1 MWIQF
6 SFCTVLLAQVPFF
19 NCHNCFLNLVY
30 ILVGSTCGRS
40 PSFTPQSILVDKLR
54 RLVVKVKSSE
64 TRECTTAMFN
74 ANSRRDFLGL
84 ALGVS
89 GLFIGSLDANGAGLP
104 PEEKPKLCDDTCEKE
119 LENVWWDYIVPFFAL
134 LYIFSPFI
142 LNIAGT
148 DCCMLL
154 RMHSQSWGCI
164 TFCKVNRVWNLGD
177 LKVETSFI

>member
-1 MWIQF
+1 M
-6 SFCTVLLAQVPFF
+6 LLAQVPFF

-89 GLFIGSLDANGAGLP
+89 GGLFMGSLDANGAGLP

-119 LENVWWDYIVPFFAL
+119 LENVW
-134 LYIFSPFI
+134 
-142 LNIAGT
+142 
-148 DCCMLL
+148 
-154 RMHSQSWGCI
+154 
-164 TFCKVNRVWNLGD
+164 
-177 LKVETSFI
+177 